1 MQATKCHSCLN
12 KITLHQGRWCN
23 NKNKNY
29 SEVGEYLCCII
40 SIVAH
45 VAIGWWNHQ
54 KKNVATCGS
63 HNIRSPYGFWLFCIL
78 ACLAAAVVFKV
89 VHVYLQD
96 HQEVPV
102 QQSVLEVIRTQ

>member
-1 MQATKCHSCLN
+1 VES
-12 KITLHQGRWCN
+12 
-23 NKNKNY
+23 
-29 SEVGEYLCCII
+29 SEKECG
-40 SIVAH
+40 
-45 VAIGWWNHQ
+45 
-54 KKNVATCGS
+54 TCGS

>member
-1 MQATKCHSCLN
+1 MLY
-12 KITLHQGRWCN
+12 HQYRCACCN
-23 NKNKNY
+23 RVVESSVK
-29 SEVGEYLCCII
+29 ECG
-40 SIVAH
+40 
-45 VAIGWWNHQ
+45 
-54 KKNVATCGS
+54 TCGS